1 MKKISHSTR
10 QHSVWLLTIL
20 FVLARTISFSQPIDQ
35 EMMKKSSVVF
45 VGTISQTGATSFA
58 EVPVSSATSI
68 VKVEQILQQP
78 AAISIKEGE
87 EITLELNENLP
98 SGTRALFYTDGWILG
113 KGVALRE
120 IGHTMIPGAMSSA
133 AQDDLRKQF
142 FASRKAMMEEQFR
155 ARIDSADIVVLGKV
169 TSIQPSPAEKDKRIT
184 EHDPE
189 WHDAVVKVS
198 KGVKGVSD
206 GAEIVVRFPMSMDIA
221 FYGAPKLKKGD
232 EHVMMLRTDTR
243 SGLGKAQVAGREIGT
258 YIIEMPSDILEKG
271 QLQQVL
277 EIMKQR

>member
-1 MKKISHSTR
+1 MKELTHSIR
-10 QHSVWLLTIL
+10 QHSAWLITIL
-20 FVLARTISFSQPIDQ
+20 FVLAPNNSPSQPINQ

-45 VGTISQTGATSFA
+45 IGTISQTGAASFA

-78 AAISIKEGE
+78 SAISIKEGE
-87 EITLELNENLP
+87 EITLELNESLA
-98 SGTRALFYTDGWILG
+98 SGTRALFYADGWILG

-120 IGHTMIPGAMSSA
+120 IGHTAISATMSSA

-155 ARIDSADIVVLGKV
+155 ARIDSADVVVLGKV
-169 TSIQPSPAEKDKRIT
+169 TSIQPSPAETGKRIT

-189 WHDAVVKVS
+189 WHDAVVRVS

-206 GAEIVVRFPMSMDIA
+206 GVEIVVRFPMSMDIA

-232 EHVMMLRTDTR
+232 EQVMMLRTDTR

-271 QLQQVL
+271 QLQQVF
-277 EIMKQR
+277 EILKK